1 MEILSSLTLFSIIF
15 LKEFLLLFYFF
26 LFSDGFY
33 NYFLSLFE
41 NKIHPEEI
49 KEEEIPK
56 DLGKRREVHEQESS
70 CVCSGG
76 WILGTSRLS
85 HFFSLNA
92 RARNEETETTAGSF
106 FFNISSNIR
115 IPAVSC
121 LYLRAREERKDRD

>member
-49 KEEEIPK
+49 KEEEIPLPVSGQIINLCAAH
-56 DLGKRREVHEQESS
+56 DLEEITVGGTGRFILMVH
-70 CVCSGG
+70 
-76 WILGTSRLS
+76 
-85 HFFSLNA
+85 SL
-92 RARNEETETTAGSF
+92 
-106 FFNISSNIR
+106 
-115 IPAVSC
+115 V
-121 LYLRAREERKDRD
+121 